1 VEATGATG
9 TLIPQGEFAL
19 SGVSAAG
26 ATGAVAT
33 QSQAI
38 LSGVN
43 ATGATGTLT
52 ASIQPIIVIGD
63 SHEGDKKRKK
73 HWEEE
78 QEKREKRK
86 QELISVYEQLLEA
99 RPEIAETIV
108 EPHITVNIAQPTIN
122 WDSLLTDID
131 RVERLMREHQEMDDE
146 EVLLLL

>member
-1 VEATGATG
+1 ME
-9 TLIPQGEFAL
+9 
-19 SGVSAAG
+19 
-26 ATGAVAT
+26 
-33 QSQAI
+33 
-38 LSGVN
+38 